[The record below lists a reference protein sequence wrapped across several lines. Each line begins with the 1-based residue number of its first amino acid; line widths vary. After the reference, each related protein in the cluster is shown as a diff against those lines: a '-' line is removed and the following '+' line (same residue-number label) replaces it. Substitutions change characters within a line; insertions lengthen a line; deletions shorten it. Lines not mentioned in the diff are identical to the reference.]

1 MEQKNNFDIFDELDI
16 KEIDLSIIKKVNK
29 LSDLLYTMMKK
40 RIDSK
45 LSQRD
50 LAKLTGI
57 KQPMLARIE
66 KMTSIP
72 RLDTFISIIDAL
84 GLDIKLVKE
93 DEKICESHI
102 SKYIESKIDATPKE
116 LEKLVYYVQ
125 VFDMTLNNKNSNK
138 EYGYHLIEEQEEYDD
153 LDPKLKEVVDAVI
166 KYFGIYSA
174 NTLEYFTHQE
184 EPYLKALNS
193 ESKVIEK
200 SDIKEYGEKIIKE
213 YNINSPK
220 EIYKY
225 SEAMFNKFKEENK

>member
-16 KEIDLSIIKKVNK
+16 KEKDLSIVKRVNK
-29 LSDLLYTMMKK
+29 LSNLLYTMMKK

-93 DEKICESHI
+93 DEKN
-102 SKYIESKIDATPKE
+102 
-116 LEKLVYYVQ
+116 
-125 VFDMTLNNKNSNK
+125 M
-138 EYGYHLIEEQEEYDD
+138 
-153 LDPKLKEVVDAVI
+153 
-166 KYFGIYSA
+166 
-174 NTLEYFTHQE
+174 
-184 EPYLKALNS
+184 
-193 ESKVIEK
+193 
-200 SDIKEYGEKIIKE
+200 
-213 YNINSPK
+213 
-220 EIYKY
+220 
-225 SEAMFNKFKEENK
+225 